1 MAGAAPQLT
10 VRPSAQLQ
18 LTPQLQQAL
27 RLLQLSSLELQQEV
41 QQQLLDNPFLELDGE
56 EAQSSEN
63 IASSSDMATIS
74 ESNDAE
80 IHENQAEQAPELS
93 DLSWELAAANPED
106 WDDDRPGPRSA
117 AASDDDAAPGAW
129 ELAASSPT
137 LADFLRQQAANLR
150 LTAPERAALD
160 YLIGNLREDG
170 YLDGDLPELAASL
183 APDADEETRDAL
195 LHTLQLALALLHSM
209 EPAGVGAR
217 NVAECLRLQLRHAW
231 AAAPQA
237 GDSAAGEGEHAALYP
252 LALALC
258 EQPLALLA
266 RKDVR
271 TLAQRCAAPPEQ
283 VAQALRW
290 IARLEPQPARR
301 FVPIAHTTLVPDVL
315 VQAGRQGLRVQ
326 LNPEVLPRLNVHAL
340 YAAALRQQ
348 RGHASYAG
356 LHSQLQEARWYVKNL
371 TQRFDTILRV
381 AQAIV
386 QQQRGFFVH
395 GPVAMRPLVL
405 REVAEQ
411 LQLHTSTI
419 SRAVNGKFMATPQG
433 TFEFSYF
440 FSSGVQ
446 TDTGGSTSSTAVQA
460 VIGQLIAAENPQKPL
475 SDAKIAD
482 LLAAQG
488 IECARRT
495 VAKYREALNIPATS
509 LRKTV

>member
-41 QQQLLDNPFLELDGE
+41 QQQLLDNPFLDVDDAD
-56 EAQSSEN
+56 EAGADTPEKSEN
-63 IASSSDMATIS
+63 IAASADS
-74 ESNDAE
+74 EMFSETNDT
-80 IHENQAEQAPELS
+80 ENHSVSTEQAPELS
-93 DLSWELAAANPED
+93 DLTWEQAAANPED
-106 WDDDRPGPRSA
+106 WDEDRPGPRSA
-117 AASDDDAAPGAW
+117 AAADDAAPSAW

-137 LADFLRQQAANLR
+137 LADFLHQQAANLR
-150 LTAPERAALD
+150 LTAPERAALEF
-160 YLIGNLREDG
+160 LIGNLREDG
-170 YLDGDLPELAASL
+170 YLDGDLPELADTL
-183 APDADEETRDAL
+183 APDADAETRDAL

-217 NVAECLRLQLRHAW
+217 SVAECLRLQLRHAG
-231 AAAPQA
+231 AADPH
-237 GDSAAGEGEHAALYP
+237 DPLYP

-301 FVPIAHTTLVPDVL
+301 FVPVAHATLVPDVL

-326 LNPEVLPRLNVHAL
+326 LNPDVLPRLNVHAL
-340 YAAALRQQ
+340 YAQALRQQ

-356 LHSQLQEARWYVKNL
+356 LHGQLQEARWYVKNL
-371 TQRFDTILRV
+371 AQRFDTILRV

-386 QQQRGFFVH
+386 QQQRGFFEH

-433 TFEFSYF
+433 MFEFSYF

-460 VIGQLIAAENPQKPL
+460 VIAQLIAAENPQKPL

-495 VAKYREALNIPATS
+495 VAKYREALHIPATS